1 MLYYY
6 VILLKVDW
14 MYSLLRK
21 SPFGNGLWSANETR
35 GVRSKLMMVF
45 TLNFPFVCYLRRI
58 T

>member
-21 SPFGNGLWSANETR
+21 SPFSQQMKQEGYDQN
-35 GVRSKLMMVF
+35 
-45 TLNFPFVCYLRRI
+45 
-58 T
+58 